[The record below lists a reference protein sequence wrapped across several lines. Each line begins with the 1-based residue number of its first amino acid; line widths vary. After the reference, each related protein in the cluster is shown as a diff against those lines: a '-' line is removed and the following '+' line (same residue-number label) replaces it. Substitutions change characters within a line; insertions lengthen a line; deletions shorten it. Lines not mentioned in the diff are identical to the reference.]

1 MYFKEEIKMKIRF
14 LKSAMAFGLS
24 LALLVGVVTP
34 AFASN
39 NKQDITEVKLR
50 IDTSDIV
57 IGSSDRTIDVNSA
70 DDSKYTVT
78 KEEGKAIN
86 MEGSQWQAG
95 VAPRFTI
102 TVKPE
107 EGFRFKSDKVKTAAY
122 YVLETTAGEKA
133 TFVKASGASNTLTL
147 TVKLNKLVG
156 DTSQLG
162 VSDLEWDDNLTAR
175 WSQAES
181 AQSYT
186 VRFYK
191 GNVQQREVTTTDT
204 SYSFANDINTKG
216 NYKFKVRANAYGK
229 HGEWDIS
236 DEIEVDSEMLKR
248 KGNGSNSGS
257 NDKGSGNGSWM
268 KDSTGWWYALPD
280 RSYPVNAWKLINS
293 KWYFFDNRGY
303 MKTGWIEWKNLWY
316 YLDKTNGDMWVNS
329 TTPDGY
335 RVNGDGVW
343 VK

>member
-1 MYFKEEIKMKIRF
+1 MDFIKQFTIIYFKEEIKMKIRF

-156 DTSQLG
+156 DASQLG
-162 VSDLEWDDNLTAR
+162 VSDLEWDDDLTAR

-186 VRFYK
+186 VN
-191 GNVQQREVTTTDT
+191 GQEVKAIKVDNKVLKALSTTDDPFYYYNSAKEKKMVRLGDYILT
-204 SYSFANDINTKG
+204 PMTFSSIDSASSSYFNNNFIK
-216 NYKFKVRANAYGK
+216 K
-229 HGEWDIS
+229 
-236 DEIEVDSEMLKR
+236 
-248 KGNGSNSGS
+248 
-257 NDKGSGNGSWM
+257 
-268 KDSTGWWYALPD
+268 
-280 RSYPVNAWKLINS
+280 
-293 KWYFFDNRGY
+293 
-303 MKTGWIEWKNLWY
+303 
-316 YLDKTNGDMWVNS
+316 
-329 TTPDGY
+329 
-335 RVNGDGVW
+335 
-343 VK
+343 